1 MRTVAEAGIAML
13 GLAALVLLAAAVAG
27 ATLGVF
33 FGVLVWAVETLAGS
47 VGSAAD
53 GVSPWWALTLL
64 AVLLTTDAMGRRC
77 RRRNARQETRG
88 GASTRRESS

>member
-33 FGVLVWAVETLAGS
+33 FGVLVWTVETVAGS
-47 VGSAAD
+47 VGSAVD
-53 GVSPWWALTLL
+53 GVSPWWALALL
-64 AVLLTTDAMGRRC
+64 AVLLATEAMGRRC

-88 GASTRRESS
+88 GAAAQRGAS

>member
-1 MRTVAEAGIAML
+1 MRTVAEAGIAVL

-33 FGVLVWAVETLAGS
+33 FGVLVWTVETVAGS

-53 GVSPWWALTLL
+53 GVSPWWALALL
-64 AVLLTTDAMGRRC
+64 AVLLATDAMGRRC
-77 RRRNARQETRG
+77 RRRNARQETYG
-88 GASTRRESS
+88 GAAAQRGAS